1 MAALGDGVPDQDV
14 AVESM
19 HGAAFGRVGFGDP
32 IVVIGGAH
40 FVGIAIGESPSDTD
54 NKDSGILL
62 QDGGFALFAGE
73 IGIEIEDL
81 FGVQESELLGE
92 VGIARVLELGEQF
105 LDVLFG
111 AGEDLPDA
119 IDDQLEEVEVALV
132 GSDGALPI
140 PLIDVGAVVVVEE
153 IILADGAH
161 IGAEAFALQLEEV
174 EVALVGSD
182 GALPIPLIDVGAV
195 VVVEEIILADGAHI
209 GAEAF
214 ALLHAEALE
223 GDAFPL
229 GGGLNH
235 LGVDGVHV
243 AVVRNV
249 ELDGGAGAIAV
260 EIIVH
265 TAIDIDDQRDGDH
278 HEVELLA
285 EVSLDIIL
293 GGEDSLLGVLGVQQ
307 GGIIPRKDFLE
318 FGVIANA
325 GSSQV
330 RFFVGQGIHIKT
342 SGHTIADGIG
352 VRRCATNCLHPQQ

>member
-1 MAALGDGVPDQDV
+1 MAAPGDWVPDQDV

-19 HGAAFGRVGFGDP
+19 HGAALGRLGFGDP

-40 FVGIAIGESPSDTD
+40 FVGIAIGESPSNTD
-54 NKDSGILL
+54 DEDGGVLL
-62 QDGGFALFAGE
+62 QDGGLALFAGE
-73 IGIEIEDL
+73 IGIEVEDL
-81 FGVQESELLGE
+81 FGVQEGELLGE
-92 VGIARVLELGEQF
+92 VGIARVLELGKQF

-119 IDDQLEEVEVALV
+119 IDDQ
-132 GSDGALPI
+132 
-140 PLIDVGAVVVVEE
+140 
-153 IILADGAH
+153 
-161 IGAEAFALQLEEV
+161 FEEV

-249 ELDGGAGAIAV
+249 ELDRSAGAIAV

-293 GGEDSLLGVLGVQQ
+293 GGEDGLLGVLGVQQ
-307 GGIIPRKDFLE
+307 GGIILRKDSFE

-330 RFFVGQGIHIKT
+330 RFFVGQGIHIKR
-342 SGHTIADGIG
+342 SEE
-352 VRRCATNCLHPQQ
+352 RRVGKEG

>member
-1 MAALGDGVPDQDV
+1 MAAPGDGVPDQDV

-73 IGIEIEDL
+73 IGIEVEDL

-111 AGEDLPDA
+111 AGENLPDT

-132 GSDGALPI
+132 GSDGSLPI

-153 IILADGAH
+153 I
-161 IGAEAFALQLEEV
+161 V
-174 EVALVGSD
+174 
-182 GALPIPLIDVGAV
+182 
-195 VVVEEIILADGAHI
+195 LADGAHI

-235 LGVDGVHV
+235 LGVEGVHV

-278 HEVELLA
+278 HEVELFA
-285 EVSLDIIL
+285 EMFLDVIL

-307 GGIIPRKDFLE
+307 GRIIPGKDFFE

-325 GSSQV
+325 GSGQV
-330 RFFVGQGIHIKT
+330 RLFVGQGIHIKT
-342 SGHTIADGIG
+342 SGYTIADGIG
-352 VRRCATNCLHPQQ
+352 GWMRGLWLGWQWITTNRADHLTGEGRNSSGESARRVMRARKTAPLK